1 MHIHRIFIVAFLLC
15 ILKQGFSQNILLLE
29 KTKRIS
35 KNYKYK
41 QDAHFFIKTNN
52 NEKINGALNNMTDS
66 TLVINYNTV
75 NLSDI
80 NTVYKRRVLVSM
92 LCETGL
98 KGSSAFIVID
108 SFNNLI
114 TGEAVFRKE
123 ALKAGGIML
132 AGGLILYP
140 FVYKKC
146 KIKDKH
152 WRVRVLIM
160 DNLIIK
166 NLD

>member
-1 MHIHRIFIVAFLLC
+1 MHRIFIVAFLLC
-15 ILKQGFSQNILLLE
+15 LLKQGFSQNILLLE

-52 NEKINGALNNMTDS
+52 NEKINGALNKMTDS

-98 KGSSAFIVID
+98 KGGSAFIVID

-123 ALKAGGIML
+123 ALKVGGIML
-132 AGGLILYP
+132 AGSLILYP
-140 FVYKKC
+140 FIYKKC
-146 KIKDKH
+146 NLANNKWRIRILTKD
-152 WRVRVLIM
+152 L
-160 DNLIIK
+160 L
-166 NLD
+166 